1 MSIVFEC
8 PSCSKKFQV
17 KDELAGNVAKC
28 VSCGNKIRISVPAAT
43 TASAE
48 VSSRLDDL
56 LDDVAIPSNTSEDTS
71 LLAET
76 PELGLDPAVLEQ
88 FLFEEQR
95 NLEKEKSTTKPTC
108 PSCGKLFVVSTVVCV
123 NCGYDAK
130 AGTSIVEKSQSQ
142 SLGFTFF
149 SFLRRLW
156 K

>member
-1 MSIVFEC
+1 MPIVFEC

-28 VSCGNKIRISVPAAT
+28 ASCGNKIRIPVPTAT

-48 VSSRLDDL
+48 VFSRLDDL
-56 LDDVAIPSNTSEDTS
+56 LDDVTIPSNTSAGTP
-71 LLAET
+71 LLAEA

-95 NLEKEKSTTKPTC
+95 NLDKEKSTTKPTC

-130 AGTSIVEKSQSQ
+130 VGTSIVERSQSQ
-142 SLGFTFF
+142 SLGSNFF
-149 SFLRRLW
+149 SFIRRLW